1 MTKKILILSLLVLV
15 SVLAFSQSTIKGFV
29 YDKQSGEPVIFTN
42 VFLHKTSYG
51 AVTDVNGYY
60 SISGLPEG
68 EYSLMVTSL
77 GYDSLKIK
85 VNLNKDQI
93 VSRKLFLAKGSVQLN
108 EFEVFSER
116 QEAKTEVKM
125 SVVKI
130 TAKQI
135 NKLPTVGGES
145 DLAQYLQVLPG
156 VIFTGDQGG
165 QLYIRGGSPVQ
176 NKVLMDGMIV
186 YNPFHSIGLFSVFE
200 TDIIR
205 NADVYTGGF
214 NAEYGGRISSIMDIT
229 TRDGNSKHFGGKT
242 SISPFG
248 GKLILEGPIVKP
260 KKQGDSYISYIISGK
275 SSFLDKSSKLLYSYI
290 DTAGLPFNF
299 TDIYGKVSFSGDNG
313 SKLNL
318 FGFNYR
324 DRVNYRNIADIEW
337 ENTGAGGNFVLV
349 PLYSTVLVEGNFA
362 YSKYDII
369 QSPPSD
375 VDGVS
380 SINERSSSINGFNL
394 GLDFTYFILE
404 NEIKY
409 GVEVVGLSTEFKF
422 LNSLNREIEQSQ
434 NTNELSGY
442 LKYKW
447 SLGKLIVE
455 PSFRGQFYA
464 AYNTFSPEPRLGIKY
479 NLADRIR
486 LKVAGGLYS
495 QNLISA
501 NSDRD
506 VVNLFY
512 GFLTGSDDLQ
522 NNFTEQDGSIRPV
535 KHKLQ
540 KANHY
545 IVGIEYDLTKK
556 VSVNLEAYLKDFTQ
570 LTNLNRNKIFDDNEK
585 FEDKP
590 EIQRKDFIV
599 ETGKAKGID
608 LVVKYDYK
616 RYYFWAVYSIGII
629 DRWDGLQ
636 SYNPV
641 FDRRHNVNL
650 VGSMTFGKNLNWEL
664 NGRWNFGS
672 GFPFTQT
679 QGFYE
684 LHTFSDGT
692 GTDYTIDNGDLGIQY
707 GALNAGRLP
716 SYHRLDLNVKY
727 KQLLTNDLELEANL
741 GVTNA
746 YNRQNI
752 FYFDRITYD
761 QVNQL
766 PIMPSVGISLTF

>member
-77 GYDSLKIK
+77 GYDSLKVK

-692 GTDYTIDNGDLGIQY
+692 GTDYTTDNGDLGIQY

>member
-692 GTDYTIDNGDLGIQY
+692 GTDYTTDNGDLGIQY

>member
-375 VDGVS
+375 VDGVN

-692 GTDYTIDNGDLGIQY
+692 GTDYTTDNGDLGIQY

>member
-1 MTKKILILSLLVLV
+1 MIKKIFPLSLLVLV

-42 VFLHKTSYG
+42 VFLYKTSYG

-108 EFEVFSER
+108 EFEVSSER

-324 DRVNYRNIADIEW
+324 DRVNYRNIADIKW

-422 LNSLNREIEQSQ
+422 FNSLNREIEQSQ

-479 NLADRIR
+479 NLADRVR

-556 VSVNLEAYLKDFTQ
+556 ISVNLEAYLKDFTQ
-570 LTNLNRNKIFDDNEK
+570 LTNLNRNKIFDDDEK

-692 GTDYTIDNGDLGIQY
+692 GSDYTTDNGDLGIQY

>member
-1 MTKKILILSLLVLV
+1 MIKKILPLSLLVLV

-42 VFLHKTSYG
+42 VFLYKTSYG

-108 EFEVFSER
+108 EFEVSSER

-324 DRVNYRNIADIEW
+324 DRVNYRNIADIKW

-422 LNSLNREIEQSQ
+422 FNSLNREIEQSQ

-479 NLADRIR
+479 NLADRVR

-556 VSVNLEAYLKDFTQ
+556 ISVNLEAYLKDFTQ
-570 LTNLNRNKIFDDNEK
+570 LTNLNRNKIFDDDEK

-692 GTDYTIDNGDLGIQY
+692 GSDYTTDNGDLGIQY

>member
-590 EIQRKDFIV
+590 EIQSKDFIV

-692 GTDYTIDNGDLGIQY
+692 GTDYTTDNGDLGIQY

>member
-1 MTKKILILSLLVLV
+1 MIKKIFPLSLLVLV

-42 VFLHKTSYG
+42 VFLYKTSYG

-108 EFEVFSER
+108 EFEVSSER

-422 LNSLNREIEQSQ
+422 FNSLNREIEQSQ

-479 NLADRIR
+479 NLADRVR

-556 VSVNLEAYLKDFTQ
+556 ISVNLEAYLKDFTQ
-570 LTNLNRNKIFDDNEK
+570 LTNLNRNKIFDDDEK

-692 GTDYTIDNGDLGIQY
+692 GSDYTTDNGDLGIQY

>member
-1 MTKKILILSLLVLV
+1 MIKKILPLSLLVLV

-42 VFLHKTSYG
+42 VFLYKTSYG

-108 EFEVFSER
+108 EFEVSSER

-248 GKLILEGPIVKP
+248 GKLNLEGPIVKP

-324 DRVNYRNIADIEW
+324 DRVNYRNIADIKW

-422 LNSLNREIEQSQ
+422 FNSLNREIEQSQ

-479 NLADRIR
+479 NLADRVR

-556 VSVNLEAYLKDFTQ
+556 ISVNLEAYLKDFTQ
-570 LTNLNRNKIFDDNEK
+570 LTNLNRNKIFDDDEK

-692 GTDYTIDNGDLGIQY
+692 GSDYTTDNGDLGIQY

>member
-176 NKVLMDGMIV
+176 NKVLMDGMII

-692 GTDYTIDNGDLGIQY
+692 GTDYTTDNGDLGIQY

>member
-214 NAEYGGRISSIMDIT
+214 SAEYGGRISSIMDIT

-692 GTDYTIDNGDLGIQY
+692 GTDYTTDNGDLGIQY